1 VPSPIWVTAKPL
13 ILAKAMIIQMISQAY
28 VVKSKGSVHW
38 VDTVT
43 GTQWYD
49 PDSRN
54 DSMIQCFN
62 AYDD

>member
-1 VPSPIWVTAKPL
+1 
-13 ILAKAMIIQMISQAY
+13 MIIQMISQAY